1 MAKSEN
7 STKSFPELRI
17 EDCVDDGIDTGVD
30 VPQHGGR
37 LEGQVPG
44 RCVERVFYTQ
54 GVQNIAGEKWNPAN
68 QETH

>member
-7 STKSFPELRI
+7 SSESFPELWV
-17 EDCVDDGIDTGVD
+17 EDSVDEWIDTGVD
-30 VPQHGGR
+30 VSQHGGG
-37 LEGQVPG
+37 LEGQVPR

>member
-1 MAKSEN
+1 MAKSTN
-7 STKSFPELRI
+7 SSESFPELWI
-17 EDCVDDGIDTGVD
+17 EDSVDEWIDTGVD
-30 VPQHGGR
+30 VSQHGCC
-37 LEGQVPG
+37 LKGQISW